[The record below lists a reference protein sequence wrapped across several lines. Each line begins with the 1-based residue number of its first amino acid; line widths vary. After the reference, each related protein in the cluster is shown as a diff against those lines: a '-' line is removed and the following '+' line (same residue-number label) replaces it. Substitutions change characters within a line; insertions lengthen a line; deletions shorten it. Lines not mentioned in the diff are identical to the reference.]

1 MSVEK
6 RQKVLLFYNPHSGNG
21 MFKNNLDGI
30 INRFQESNFQ
40 VVPVRAAKGIAI
52 QQALAEMDQ
61 SMYRQI
67 VVAGGDGTINICVNA
82 MIRNN
87 IDLPLAIFPTGTAN
101 DFAGYF
107 DLPKDIESM
116 VDVAMGDKFTYADVG
131 KCNDRYFI
139 NVAALGSLVDVSQKT
154 DPNLKNTLGVFAY
167 YLKGASE
174 VVKLR
179 ALPVKLTTDDKVIEE
194 SMYFMLVMNGM
205 SAGGFKKLS
214 PTSDIQDGKLNVI
227 LFRKMPIIE
236 LVPLL
241 FGVISGNY
249 LENKNILT
257 FETDNLVIESEEDI
271 STDVDGEHGEK
282 LPLHF
287 SVLEKKLRIFTEKGN
302 QL

>member
-40 VVPVRAAKGIAI
+40 VVPVRVAKGTAI

-154 DPNLKNTLGVFAY
+154 DPNLKNTLGVVAY

-194 SMYFMLVMNGM
+194 EMYFMLVMNGM